1 MSKVAVMLSAYN
13 GEKFIKEQIDSILNQ
28 TGVDVELFIRDDG
41 SKDSTL
47 EILSA
52 YAEDNDNVKLFIEGN
67 VGVGNSFM
75 NLLYS
80 VEGDHDYYSFADQDD
95 IWEEDKLAAAV
106 AMLEQSDKVLYAS
119 NQECVD
125 KYGNS
130 LGLRY
135 GRDSQIHL
143 DPIAIL
149 EKNTLAGCTMV
160 FKRSLYEAITDKKS
174 RPSEELLR
182 NRIHDVWLAMTAS
195 INGGIIYDER
205 SFMKY
210 RQHENNVVGA
220 YEDGL
225 AKKIK
230 EKTKKVF
237 KKKFRNGRSA
247 LAKEILE
254 KFPEQ
259 AKNFPLI
266 KVCADIN
273 TLGGKHRI
281 MKNNKLLRSYTKESY
296 FGFLMKVTLGYF

>member
-13 GEKFIKEQIDSILNQ
+13 GERFIKEQIESILNQ
-28 TGVDVELFIRDDG
+28 TGVDVGLFIRDDG

-80 VEGDHDYYSFADQDD
+80 VEGNYDYYSFADQDD
-95 IWEEDKLAAAV
+95 IWEADKLAAAV

-135 GRDSQIHL
+135 GSDSQIHL

-182 NRIHDVWLAMTAS
+182 NRIHDVWLAMAAS

>member
-1 MSKVAVMLSAYN
+1 MSTVAVLMSTYN
-13 GEKFIKEQIDSILNQ
+13 GERFLKEQIDSILNQ
-28 TGVDVELFIRDDG
+28 SGVSVELFIRDDG

-47 EILSA
+47 QLLET
-52 YAEDNDNVKLFIEGN
+52 YASNHNNIHLFIEQN

-80 VEGDHDYYSFADQDD
+80 VGGEYDYYSFADQDD
-95 IWEEDKLAAAV
+95 IWEENKLIEAV
-106 AMLEQSDKVLYAS
+106 SMLAQSDKVLYAS

-125 KYGNS
+125 KEGNS

-135 GRDSQIHL
+135 DANSEIHL
-143 DPIAIL
+143 APIAIL

-160 FKRSLYEAITDKKS
+160 FKRSLYEIITDEKR

-182 NRIHDVWLAMTAS
+182 NRIHDVWLSMTAS

-205 SFMKY
+205 SFIKY

-220 YEDGL
+220 YEGGV

-230 EKTKKVF
+230 ERSKKVLN
-237 KKKFRNGRSA
+237 KKLRNGRSW
-247 LAKEILE
+247 LAKEIIE

-259 AKNFPLI
+259 AENFPLI
-266 KVCADIN
+266 KVCANIN
-273 TLGGKHRI
+273 TLGGKRRI

-296 FGFLMKVTLGYF
+296 FGFLIKVTLGYF

>member
-1 MSKVAVMLSAYN
+1 
-13 GEKFIKEQIDSILNQ
+13 
-28 TGVDVELFIRDDG
+28 
-41 SKDSTL
+41 
-47 EILSA
+47 
-52 YAEDNDNVKLFIEGN
+52 
-67 VGVGNSFM
+67 
-75 NLLYS
+75 
-80 VEGDHDYYSFADQDD
+80 
-95 IWEEDKLAAAV
+95 
-106 AMLEQSDKVLYAS
+106 
-119 NQECVD
+119 
-125 KYGNS
+125 
-130 LGLRY
+130 
-135 GRDSQIHL
+135 
-143 DPIAIL
+143 
-149 EKNTLAGCTMV
+149 
-160 FKRSLYEAITDKKS
+160 
-174 RPSEELLR
+174 
-182 NRIHDVWLAMTAS
+182 VWLAMTAS

-281 MKNNKLLRSYTKESY
+281 MKNNKLLRSYTK
-296 FGFLMKVTLGYF
+296 

>member
-1 MSKVAVMLSAYN
+1 MSRVAVLLSTYN
-13 GEKFIKEQIDSILNQ
+13 GERFLKEQLDSILNQ
-28 TGVDVELFIRDDG
+28 SGVEVELFVRDDG

-47 EILSA
+47 ATLATYVEK
-52 YAEDNDNVKLFIEGN
+52 YNNVHTFIEEN

-75 NLLYS
+75 NLLYA
-80 VEGDHDYYSFADQDD
+80 VGGDYDYYSFADQDD
-95 IWEEDKLAAAV
+95 IWEENKLSEAV
-106 AMLEQSDKVLYAS
+106 SMLAQSDKVLYAS

-125 KYGNS
+125 KDGNS

-135 GRDSQIHL
+135 GKDSKIHL

-160 FKRSLYEAITDKKS
+160 LKRDLYEIITDKNR

-205 SFMKY
+205 SFIKY

-220 YEDGL
+220 YEGGVV
-225 AKKIK
+225 KKIK
-230 EKTKKVF
+230 EKTKKIF
-237 KKKFRNGRSA
+237 KKELRNGRSW

-259 AKNFPLI
+259 AQNYPLI
-266 KVCADIN
+266 KVCANIN
-273 TLGGKHRI
+273 TLGGKRRI
-281 MKNNKLLRSYTKESY
+281 MKNNKLLRSYTNESY
-296 FGFLMKVTLGYF
+296 LGFWIKVTLGYF

>member
-1 MSKVAVMLSAYN
+1 MNTVAVLLSTYN
-13 GEKFIKEQIDSILNQ
+13 GEKFLKEQLDSILNQ
-28 TGVDVELFIRDDG
+28 SGVAVELFIRDDG

-47 EILSA
+47 EMLATYVEKFNNIHL
-52 YAEDNDNVKLFIEGN
+52 LIEEN

-75 NLLYS
+75 KLLYS
-80 VEGDHDYYSFADQDD
+80 VGSGYDYYSFADQDD
-95 IWEEDKLAAAV
+95 IWEENKLFEAV
-106 AMLEQSDKVLYAS
+106 TMLAQSDKVLYAS

-135 GRDSQIHL
+135 GIDSAIHL
-143 DPIAIL
+143 DAIAIL

-160 FKRSLYEAITDKKS
+160 FKGDFYDIITNINC

-205 SFMKY
+205 SFIKY

-220 YEDGL
+220 YEDGVF
-225 AKKIK
+225 KKIK
-230 EKTKKVF
+230 EKMKKVF
-237 KKKFRNGRSA
+237 KKKFRNGRSS
-247 LAKEILE
+247 LAKEILI

-259 AKNFPLI
+259 SKSFPLI
-266 KVCADIN
+266 KVCAEAN
-273 TLGGKHRI
+273 TFGGKFKLI
-281 MKNNKLLRSYTKESY
+281 KNSKLLRSYTKESC
-296 FGFLMKVTLGYF
+296 FGFFFKVMLGYF